1 MVVSLNTIIRNKYT
15 KENMNIEELIEIG
28 KNILEDNLENDT
40 RINNLK
46 KLVKDLPDNEREILK
61 SVLFDFNKS
70 LSLKDRQT
78 ISVKSDNH
86 IYKLSESKLSDEEF
100 WALIKQ

>member
-1 MVVSLNTIIRNKYT
+1 
-15 KENMNIEELIEIG
+15 MNIEELIEIG

-46 KLVKDLPDNEREILK
+46 KFVKDLPDNEREILK

-70 LSLKDRQT
+70 LSLIDRQT
-78 ISVKSDNH
+78 ISVKSDSH

>member
-1 MVVSLNTIIRNKYT
+1 
-15 KENMNIEELIEIG
+15 MNIEELIEIG

-40 RINNLK
+40 RVNNLK

-78 ISVKSDNH
+78 ISVNSDNN

-100 WALIKQ
+100 WALIK

>member
-46 KLVKDLPDNEREILK
+46 KFVKDLPDNEREILK

-78 ISVKSDNH
+78 ISVNSDNH

-100 WALIKQ
+100 WALIK

>member
-61 SVLFDFNKS
+61 SVLCDFNKS

>member
-40 RINNLK
+40 RVNNLK

-78 ISVKSDNH
+78 ISVNSDNN

>member
-1 MVVSLNTIIRNKYT
+1 
-15 KENMNIEELIEIG
+15 MNIEELIEIS
-28 KNILEDNLENDT
+28 KNILEENLENDT

-61 SVLFDFNKS
+61 SALYDFNKS
-70 LSLKDRQT
+70 LRYGASKKDRQT
-78 ISVKSDNH
+78 IDLTDDH